1 MIGPLFAHPL
11 APPGKG
17 VWVNG
22 VLTSP
27 APAATP
33 TPAVPVATL
42 SPSASDPSEKQASG
56 DSLPVPRSSR
66 LSSGGDERGAGLLYG
81 YAALH
86 RGCSRCGVG
95 PAQLCSH
102 PFGVCVDR

>member
-1 MIGPLFAHPL
+1 MIGFLFAHPL

-22 VLTSP
+22 VLT

-33 TPAVPVATL
+33 TPAVLVATL

-66 LSSGGDERGAGLLYG
+66 LSSGGDERGAGLL
-81 YAALH
+81 
-86 RGCSRCGVG
+86 
-95 PAQLCSH
+95 SH
-102 PFGVCVDR
+102 P

>member
-27 APAATP
+27 A
-33 TPAVPVATL
+33 VPVATL
-42 SPSASDPSEKQASG
+42 SPSARTTPSEKQAGG

-102 PFGVCVDR
+102 PVGVCVDR

>member
-1 MIGPLFAHPL
+1 MLFDL
-11 APPGKG
+11 FF
-17 VWVNG
+17 
-22 VLTSP
+22 P

-66 LSSGGDERGAGLLYG
+66 LSSGGDERGAGLHPWVTKPCPRCD
-81 YAALH
+81 AAI
-86 RGCSRCGVG
+86 GVWCRINADG
-95 PAQLCSH
+95 SKVAH
-102 PFGVCVDR
+102 KERM

>member
-1 MIGPLFAHPL
+1 MTGPLFAHPL

-22 VLTSP
+22 ELTFP

-42 SPSASDPSEKQASG
+42 SPSASSEKQASG

-66 LSSGGDERGAGLLYG
+66 LSSGGDERGAGLL
-81 YAALH
+81 
-86 RGCSRCGVG
+86 
-95 PAQLCSH
+95 SH
-102 PFGVCVDR
+102 P

>member
-1 MIGPLFAHPL
+1 MLFDL
-11 APPGKG
+11 F
-17 VWVNG
+17 
-22 VLTSP
+22 SP
-27 APAATP
+27 ASAPTP

-42 SPSASDPSEKQASG
+42 SPLASDPSEKQAGG

-66 LSSGGDERGAGLLYG
+66 LSSGGGERGAGLLYG